1 MPNYLSVGA
10 VARRLGVSEAAIQE
24 MLDIGWL
31 KAKTKNDIRFLNG
44 HQEYRAR
51 FILALRAKKAL
62 SNQEI
67 GFVLAEQQPPY
78 DFQEVDSILARMQ
91 TPA

>member
-10 VARRLGVSEAAIQE
+10 VARRLGVAEAAVQE
-24 MLDIGWL
+24 MLDLGWL
-31 KAKTKNDIRFLNG
+31 KAETKNRICFLNG

-67 GFVLAEQQPPY
+67 SFVLAEQEPPY
-78 DFQEVDSILARMQ
+78 DFQKVDSILARMQ